1 MEKFYIVTNKK
12 FLEEIEEYKK
22 NKLSQ
27 NEFIKRFFAEKG
39 IKGIGYYICGNGRFN
54 IPFEERDKRDIT
66 LYIESC
72 PENNLLFGKQ
82 LKKERTFNDGS
93 KMREFRKN
101 SPIMKE
107 FQDLCIKANLVIN
120 VCFHREGD
128 YFKELSYGGY
138 FVYRFEYDGDYYLEI
153 EADRDS
159 ITPNSDGFNE
169 IKGSEFYVAKEKLEK
184 QEK

>member
-1 MEKFYIVTNKK
+1 MEKFYIVTNQK

-22 NKLSQ
+22 NRLRQ

-39 IKGIGYYICGNGRFN
+39 IKGIGYCISGDGRIN
-54 IPFEERDKRDIT
+54 APFEERDKRDIT

-72 PENNLLFGKQ
+72 PENNALFASQ
-82 LKKERTFNDGS
+82 LKKERIFDDGS

-107 FQDLCIKANLVIN
+107 FQDLCIKENLVIN
-120 VCFHREGD
+120 VSFHREGD
-128 YFKELSYGGY
+128 YFKGHLFGGY
-138 FVYRFEYDGDYYLEI
+138 SVTRFECDGNYYLRI
-153 EADRDS
+153 ETDRES
-159 ITPNSDGFNE
+159 LIPAYDGFNE
-169 IKGSEFYVAKEKLEK
+169 IKGSEFYVAKEKFEK

>member
-1 MEKFYIVTNKK
+1 MEKFYIVTNQK

-22 NKLSQ
+22 NRLRQ

-39 IKGIGYYICGNGRFN
+39 IKGIGYHICGNGRFN
-54 IPFEERDKRDIT
+54 IPFEESDKRDIT

-107 FQDLCIKANLVIN
+107 FQDLCIKENLIIKIL
-120 VCFHREGD
+120 CWIKFI
-128 YFKELSYGGY
+128 KYGPL
-138 FVYRFEYDGDYYLEI
+138 FSWKQHIRFTQ
-153 EADRDS
+153 ARW
-159 ITPNSDGFNE
+159 
-169 IKGSEFYVAKEKLEK
+169 YVAKTTSRILKIWRSRFLYETSWRVIAFC
-184 QEK
+184 